1 MKQKRFGFSSSK
13 LVRNTDHS
21 VYIHVKGDQ
30 NKVIIFFLIQ
40 DTFQQDNFII
50 ETLNENSESPQNVII
65 KFGAELRTENARKN
79 DEHQLAYLILYFKPG
94 PDVMN

>member
-1 MKQKRFGFSSSK
+1 M
-13 LVRNTDHS
+13 
-21 VYIHVKGDQ
+21 KGDQ

-65 KFGAELRTENARKN
+65 KFGAEPEFFTDRENVRKN